1 MSLTVLYRL
10 QFFYASLGISYNLVS
25 LILQQSGADPLS
37 ATSAVSGIA
46 AMIVYLLFLIPG
58 VLKLR
63 SLYRAL
69 MAVATVVLGY
79 GGVIT
84 HLMNINDLQLYS
96 SIAAWII
103 AIVINLFG
111 LILNVTALSEGI
123 HEQSEKGKR
132 QQQSEETKQR
142 LLVNG
147 CHLFREK
154 GFHQVT
160 VDDIISNLRYEN
172 AGV

>member
-123 HEQSEKGKR
+123 HEQSEKRQTPAAVGRNKTALTRKWLSPVSGKR
-132 QQQSEETKQR
+132 VSSGHRGRHHLQS
-142 LLVNG
+142 
-147 CHLFREK
+147 
-154 GFHQVT
+154 
-160 VDDIISNLRYEN
+160 
-172 AGV
+172 